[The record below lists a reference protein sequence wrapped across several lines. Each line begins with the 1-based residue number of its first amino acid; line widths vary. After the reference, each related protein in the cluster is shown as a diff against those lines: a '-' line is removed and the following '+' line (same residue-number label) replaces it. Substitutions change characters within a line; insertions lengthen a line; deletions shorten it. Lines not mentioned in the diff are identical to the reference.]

1 MELARICFV
10 HSKGIHPIFVIEIL
24 RISEEKSLKFK
35 IITRYDYFI
44 RKYMVKDYI
53 SLEINLHQFSREV

>member
-1 MELARICFV
+1 MELARMCFV

-35 IITRYDYFI
+35 ITRYDYFI
-44 RKYMVKDYI
+44 RYI
-53 SLEINLHQFSREV
+53 YGKRLYKPRNKFASI

>member
-1 MELARICFV
+1 MELARMCFV
-10 HSKGIHPIFVIEIL
+10 HSKGIHPIFVIKIL

-35 IITRYDYFI
+35 ITRYDYFI

-53 SLEINLHQFSREV
+53 SLEINLPQFSREI

>member
-35 IITRYDYFI
+35 ITRYDYFI

-53 SLEINLHQFSREV
+53 SLEINLPQFSREI